1 MTNAHADRRIA
12 RGAARRICAS
22 MLGLVA
28 LGAHDLRAETLKGA
42 LAFAYASNPD
52 LEEQRAIARI
62 RDEDVSKAA
71 AGHRPK
77 AGVSF
82 SAGPQKS
89 SVRQPGGRDQLRNR
103 LYTNDDNFGYPRSGT
118 LNLSLT
124 VFDGWRSD
132 NSMRQAESGVLAARA
147 TLMAAEQEVLLR
159 GVTVYM
165 DVLRDTATLGLRR
178 HNQAVL
184 AEQLRVAR
192 DRADTGMATVAD
204 VAQAEAALA
213 QAASDHA
220 GAREALRASVA
231 EYREVIGRPPNRLE
245 PAQGC
250 DPDLPATIERAVERA
265 IVAHPQVISS
275 LHHVDMATMAVK
287 VAEGALMP
295 SFSVGGQVYQQYDSY
310 LGYPGTKQFS
320 AQVTGTLNVP
330 LYDGGAEYSAVRQA
344 KQQLGQAQVH
354 VTAQRSAIRAK
365 LAVSYSRLAATKAA
379 MHYGG
384 ILVRSSETALAQIR
398 NEAEFGQRTLL
409 DVLNAQQALF
419 DARVKMVSAQ
429 HDRVVASCSALAAI
443 GGLSA
448 DGLSLDV
455 ERYDPAKNLER
466 VRDLWIGVDMPEDR

>member
-1 MTNAHADRRIA
+1 MTSGPAQKRVVGGCVRRL
-12 RGAARRICAS
+12 RAS
-22 MLGLVA
+22 LFCLAA
-28 LGAHDLRAETLKGA
+28 LGAQDAGADTLKSA
-42 LAFAYASNPD
+42 LASAYANNPD
-52 LEEQRAIARI
+52 LEEQRVIARI

-71 AGHRPK
+71 AGHRPR
-77 AGVSF
+77 ANVSL

-103 LYTNDDNFGYPRSGT
+103 LYTDDNNFGYPRSGT

-132 NSMRQAESGVLAARA
+132 NSMRQAEAGVLAARA
-147 TLMAAEQEVLLR
+147 TLLAAEQEVLLR

-165 DVLRDTATLGLRR
+165 DVLRDTAVLGLRR
-178 HNQAVL
+178 HNRAVL
-184 AEQLRVAR
+184 AEQLRVAH
-192 DRADTGMATVAD
+192 DRAEMGMATPAD

-220 GAREALRASVA
+220 ATREALRASVA
-231 EYREVIGRPPNRLE
+231 EYSEVIGRAPNRLE

-250 DPDLPATIERAVERA
+250 ERELPGSVEGAVQRAVL
-265 IVAHPQVISS
+265 AHPQVVAS
-275 LHHVDMATMAVK
+275 LHSVDMATMAVK

-310 LGYPGTKQFS
+310 LGYPGTRQFS

-344 KQQLGQAQVH
+344 KQQLGQAHAH
-354 VTAQRSAIRAK
+354 VAAQRSAIRAK
-365 LAVSYSRLAATKAA
+365 LAMSFSRLAAAKAA
-379 MHYGG
+379 MRYGG
-384 ILVRSSETALAQIR
+384 TLVRSTETALAQIR
-398 NEAEFGQRTLL
+398 NEAELGQRTLL

-429 HDRVVASCSALAAI
+429 HDRVVAACSALAAI

-466 VRDLWIGVDMPEDR
+466 VRDLWVGMDTPDGR

>member
-1 MTNAHADRRIA
+1 MTSAHADKRIVRR
-12 RGAARRICAS
+12 AARRFCAS
-22 MLGLVA
+22 LLGFVA
-28 LGAHDLRAETLKGA
+28 LGAQDLCAETLKSA
-42 LAFAYASNPD
+42 LALAYASNPD

-77 AGVSF
+77 AGVSV

-103 LYTNDDNFGYPRSGT
+103 LYTNDVNFGYPRSGT

-178 HNQAVL
+178 HNRAVL
-184 AEQLRVAR
+184 TEQLRVAR
-192 DRADTGMATVAD
+192 DRAETGMATVAD

-220 GAREALRASVA
+220 GAREALRASVT
-231 EYREVIGRPPNRLE
+231 EYREVIGRAPNRLE

-250 DPDLPATIERAVERA
+250 ERELPATIESAVERA

-275 LHHVDMATMAVK
+275 LHYVDVATMAVK

-365 LAVSYSRLAATKAA
+365 LAASYSRLAAAKAA

-384 ILVRSSETALAQIR
+384 TLVRSSETALAQIR

-466 VRDLWIGVDMPEDR
+466 VRDLWIGVDTTE

>member
-1 MTNAHADRRIA
+1 MN
-12 RGAARRICAS
+12 AARAQRLCAFIS
-22 MLGLVA
+22 CFLA
-28 LGAHDLRAETLKGA
+28 LAAQESHSETLKSA
-42 LAFAYASNPD
+42 LASAYANNPD
-52 LEEQRAIARI
+52 LEEQRAVVRI

-77 AGVSF
+77 AGASF

-103 LYTNDDNFGYPRSGT
+103 LYTDDENFGHPRSGT

-147 TLMAAEQEVLLR
+147 ILSAAEQEVLLHAA
-159 GVTVYM
+159 TVYM
-165 DVLRDTATLGLRR
+165 DVLRDTAALGLRK
-178 HNQAVL
+178 HNRAVL
-184 AEQLRVAR
+184 MEQLRVAR
-192 DRADTGMATVAD
+192 DRAEMGMATIAD

-213 QAASDHA
+213 QAEADHV
-220 GAREALRASVA
+220 GARESLRASVV
-231 EYREVIGRPPNRLE
+231 EYREVIGHAPVRLE
-245 PAQGC
+245 PAKGC
-250 DPDLPATIERAVERA
+250 ERDLPTTAEQAVERA
-265 IVAHPQVISS
+265 VAAHPQVISS
-275 LHHVDMATMAVK
+275 LHQVDVATMTVK

-295 SFSVGGQVYQQYDSY
+295 SLSVGGQVFQQYDSY
-310 LGYPGTKQFS
+310 LGYPGTRQFS

-354 VTAQRSAIRAK
+354 VSAQRSAVRAK
-365 LAVSYSRLAATKAA
+365 LAASYSRLATANAA
-379 MHYGG
+379 LHYGG
-384 ILVRSSETALAQIR
+384 TVVRSSERALQQIR

-429 HDRVVASCSALAAI
+429 HDRVVASCSVLAGI

-448 DGLSLDV
+448 ESLNLDV
-455 ERYDPAKNLER
+455 DRYDPAKNLEQIR
-466 VRDLWIGVDMPEDR
+466 ELWIGLDTPEAVASPSIP

>member
-1 MTNAHADRRIA
+1 MRAD
-12 RGAARRICAS
+12 
-22 MLGLVA
+22 
-28 LGAHDLRAETLKGA
+28 TLKGA
-42 LAFAYASNPD
+42 LASAYANNPD

-77 AGVSF
+77 AGVSI

-103 LYTNDDNFGYPRSGT
+103 LYTNDENFGHPRSGA

-147 TLMAAEQEVLLR
+147 TLLAAEQEVLLH

-165 DVLRDTATLGLRR
+165 DVLRDTAVLGLRK
-178 HNQAVL
+178 HNRAVL
-184 AEQLRVAR
+184 VEQLRVAR
-192 DRADTGMATVAD
+192 DRAETGTATVAD

-213 QAASDHA
+213 QAESDHA
-220 GAREALRASVA
+220 AAREGLRASVA
-231 EYREVIGRPPNRLE
+231 EYREVIGQAPNRLE
-245 PAQGC
+245 PARGC
-250 DPDLPATIERAVERA
+250 ERELPTTVERAVERA

-275 LHHVDMATMAVK
+275 LHQVDMATMAVK

-295 SFSVGGQVYQQYDSY
+295 TVSLSGQVFQQYDSY
-310 LGYPGTKQFS
+310 LGYPGTRQFS

-354 VTAQRSAIRAK
+354 VTAQRSAVRAK
-365 LAVSYSRLAATKAA
+365 LAASYGRLAAATAA
-379 MHYGG
+379 MRFGA
-384 ILVRSSETALAQIR
+384 IMVRSSETALVQIR
-398 NEAEFGQRTLL
+398 NEAEFGQRVLL

-429 HDRVVASCSALAAI
+429 HDRVVASCSALASI

-448 DGLSLDV
+448 DGLNLDV
-455 ERYDPAKNLER
+455 ERYDPTKNLER
-466 VRDLWIGVDMPEDR
+466 VRGLWIGLDTPDER